1 MDRLTGLNPVWLSP
15 YTIAQPHA
23 SRGLGS
29 DVLWLGLEGDIWPHL
44 GKKLYHLERGTA
56 FKNPSDG
63 KVYHGNIN
71 TTEHNIKLLWTRSI
85 SLEQAEELDK

>member
-1 MDRLTGLNPVWLSP
+1 M
-15 YTIAQPHA
+15 AQLHA
-23 SRGLGS
+23 SRGLGT
-29 DVLWLGLEGDIWPHL
+29 DVLWLGLEGDIWSLL
-44 GKKLYHLERGTA
+44 GKKLYRLERGMA

-85 SLEQAEELDK
+85 SPEQAENLGK